1 MENFQIPAPF
11 SIFHFT
17 FSIESRTLGGFL
29 YFSIVSPK
37 KLCYNANIYN
47 YFYKQEIFTYE

>member
-1 MENFQIPAPF
+1 MENFQIPTPF

-17 FSIESRTLGGFL
+17 FSIGSLPLVGFL

-37 KLCYNANIYN
+37 YLCYNANIYN
-47 YFYKQEIFTYE
+47 YF